1 MPRVTIAFMA
11 RSSSAREAY
20 VALLRGIN
28 VGGKNVIPMASLV
41 KTFERLG
48 FSRVQTLLASG
59 NVIFA
64 APRQDAR
71 KLERTIEKALASELG
86 YDGKVV
92 VRSKREMDAL
102 VKRLPKDW
110 AKPSPAVR
118 YYVLF
123 LRHAVDHERVLGQ
136 FQPKPGVETLAYAP
150 GALLWAAK
158 KNALTRS
165 AVSRQVLA
173 GPLYQEMTSRN
184 LATTTKIVELMAKVS
199 SADRAS

>member
-1 MPRVTIAFMA
+1 RCGVGIPSAASPTLSGSLRASFGAGGDRFGDRGPRAAAQARVPRVTIAFMA

-71 KLERTIEKALASELG
+71 KLE
-86 YDGKVV
+86 
-92 VRSKREMDAL
+92 
-102 VKRLPKDW
+102 
-110 AKPSPAVR
+110 
-118 YYVLF
+118 
-123 LRHAVDHERVLGQ
+123 
-136 FQPKPGVETLAYAP
+136 
-150 GALLWAAK
+150 
-158 KNALTRS
+158 
-165 AVSRQVLA
+165 
-173 GPLYQEMTSRN
+173 
-184 LATTTKIVELMAKVS
+184 
-199 SADRAS
+199 